1 MHLKLQ
7 EALIR
12 LKASEPELR
21 KLGASH
27 VSIFGSVARGESNAK
42 SDIDVLVEL
51 DETQSLGLFEYSR
64 LRIYLNELLNGSAD
78 VVNARTLK
86 PLLRCGI
93 ERDAV
98 NAF

>member
-1 MHLKLQ
+1 MACVLCNQ
-7 EALIR
+7 TNQWR
-12 LKASEPELR
+12 GQRR
-21 KLGASH
+21 KG
-27 VSIFGSVARGESNAK
+27 VRGQQKRNGESNAK

-51 DETQSLGLFEYSR
+51 DETQSLGIFEYSR
-64 LRIYLNELLNGSAD
+64 LRIYLNELLDGSAD

-86 PLLRCGI
+86 PLLRGGI